1 MTRLVVVDAVFF
13 VLAVAHA
20 VWVSRINRA
29 SPIHL
34 FSGRGQPARDRWIGG
49 AVGVV
54 VSIGLVL
61 GTSGS
66 GSGTRTVNLLVFLVA
81 MVAARDGVQVVHNR
95 AVAQQ

>member
-1 MTRLVVVDAVFF
+1 VTRLVVVDAVFF

-20 VWVSRINRA
+20 VWVSRINRG

-66 GSGTRTVNLLVFLVA
+66 GTRTVNLLVFLVA
-81 MVAARDGVQVVHNR
+81 MVAARNGVQVVHNR

>member
-1 MTRLVVVDAVFF
+1 
-13 VLAVAHA
+13 
-20 VWVSRINRA
+20 
-29 SPIHL
+29 
-34 FSGRGQPARDRWIGG
+34 
-49 AVGVV
+49 VV